1 MLKATNTNTT
11 TISANGVLPINLVRN
26 TFPYVSLKDNV
37 ITISK
42 PGIYQ
47 ISATVNATAT
57 GANMNIGLYDNDV
70 LIPETEVE
78 IDTTSGDVYQLVI
91 NDVEVVSAILPVTE
105 KVKLSFKT
113 TGGLTQDTINVNLI
127 ELR

>member
-11 TISANGVLPINLVRN
+11 TVSANGTIPINLVRN
-26 TFPYVSLKDNV
+26 TFPYVTLVNNI

-42 PGIYQ
+42 PGNYQ
-47 ISATVNATAT
+47 ITATINATAT
-57 GANMNIGLYDNDV
+57 GANENVGLYNNDV
-70 LIPETEVE
+70 LIPETEIE
-78 IDTTSGDVYQLVI
+78 IDATSGDVYEMVI
-91 NDVEVVSAILPVTE
+91 NDIETVVASLPITE

-113 TGGLTQDTINVNLI
+113 TSGLTVDAINVSLI